1 MPSKQINHS
10 ISAILM
16 LLLSSL
22 VPNRSWSNGR
32 FIPNRMMAWT
42 MMASSDRSSS
52 TPRKSWSSSSTSSTP
67 PSSSRSSSN
76 GMNRPNDRP
85 DSIPKDRHRR
95 RPPGPPGHDDEDDS
109 IEKGGKGGHLPRS
122 NDPWKVLVK
131 KLDSTKSAKE
141 KFGKIDI
148 AKKVTDT
155 VIDELQCPHFS
166 TCAGCSMN
174 GNFSDAPILK
184 RARNFFAAENLRFPT
199 HLGNVTHWRTHV
211 KLAVRPLSR
220 WGGLKIGL
228 FKSSSHEV
236 EAIPECRVHHPR
248 INEAGLTTD

>member
-1 MPSKQINHS
+1 MPNQQINHS
-10 ISAILM
+10 ILAILM
-16 LLLSSL
+16 LLMSL
-22 VPNRSWSNGR
+22 VPNTRSFTNGR
-32 FIPNRMMAWT
+32 FPNRLMTWT
-42 MMASSDRSSS
+42 MMASSDKSFSA
-52 TPRKSWSSSSTSSTP
+52 PRKSWSSSSSSSTP
-67 PSSSRSSSN
+67 PSSSRSTSS
-76 GMNRPNDRP
+76 GMNRPSDRP

-95 RPPGPPGHDDEDDS
+95 RPPGPPGHDDDDDNN
-109 IEKGGKGGHLPRS
+109 EKGGKTGQSQRA

-148 AKKVTDT
+148 AKKASDSI
-155 VIDELQCPHFS
+155 IDELQCPHFS

-199 HLGNVTHWRTHV
+199 HLGNITQWRTHV

-228 FKSSSHEV
+228 FKASSHEV

-248 INEAGLTTD
+248 INEAGAMTF